1 MWSAAQRA
9 ALVVVGREIGMAK
22 TMSFLEMVFMS
33 GLLLGSI
40 GAGFLSQRLPIAMIF
55 AICAGALLFGGL
67 LFAIRSRGQQ
77 LSV

>member
-1 MWSAAQRA
+1 
-9 ALVVVGREIGMAK
+9 
-22 TMSFLEMVFMS
+22 MVFKS

-40 GAGFLSQRLPIAMIF
+40 GAGFLSQRLPIVMIF